1 MRRAPATPPPSV
13 SEGRV
18 GRLRNA
24 AAAFAGVAA
33 VAGVIAPLSL
43 VANGNDRSGP
53 APGPGIETPHLP
65 DNVLPRPTSPNQ
77 IKVRAAEIHY
87 RFPLAVGWPED
98 REASTEE
105 LGRDGP
111 SRALDSLAFA
121 ACGTSFHEPTYRDRL
136 RADWT
141 DLEDVRHRQLT
152 TYADAGRA
160 AGAVDALEGFFR
172 ACPTEDFDD
181 GYARVGQVVETDQG
195 DQSWALV
202 RQFER
207 GGAPAAGL
215 EVISVVRIGR
225 AVFVDTTAN
234 ETGAGPGSPGEVQD
248 RLDAMASAAEQPVST
263 MCVYSE
269 AGCPSGT
276 PFSNRRRRP

>member
-1 MRRAPATPPPSV
+1 MDEHQLDDI

-18 GRLRNA
+18 RRFRNA
-24 AAAFAGVAA
+24 AAAFAGAAA

-43 VANGNDRSGP
+43 VANGNDGSGP
-53 APGPGIETPHLP
+53 GPGPGIETPFAP
-65 DNVLPRPTSPNQ
+65 DTVLPRPTSPNQ
-77 IKVRAAEIHY
+77 ITVRVAEIHY
-87 RFPLAVGWPED
+87 RFPLAVGWPDD
-98 REASTEE
+98 RDAATEE
-105 LGRDGP
+105 LGREGP
-111 SRALDSLAFA
+111 SRSLDSLEFA
-121 ACGTSFHEPTYRDRL
+121 VCGTSFDEPTYRDRL

-152 TYADAGRA
+152 TYADAERA
-160 AGAVDALEGFFR
+160 ADAVDALEEFFR
-172 ACPTEDFDD
+172 ECPTEDFDD
-181 GYARVGQVVETDQG
+181 GYARVGQVVETDEG

-207 GGAPAAGL
+207 GGAPTAGL
-215 EVISVVRIGR
+215 EVIRVVRVGR
-225 AVFVDTTAN
+225 AVFVDTTAS
-234 ETGAGPGSPGEVQD
+234 ETGALPGAPGEVQG
-248 RLDAMASAAEQPVST
+248 RLDAMASAAEFPVST